1 MNLSNIHDTTHLVI
15 QGHEGWMEFRS
26 SHGHHGSPVEVLFK
40 WGDRMKSDGLCKKKL
55 LKAYMIDPNGNK
67 TDLSVEDHDETSYK
81 LSFTPESAGLYRA
94 AVVVDGVTTVT
105 VDGQY
110 LDIPKKECEFPLES
124 IAFTQYASAVI
135 DQIVSLNQSPKL
147 PSLWWRPGL
156 LQVRNQEQILVLWV

>member
-1 MNLSNIHDTTHLVI
+1 MSNIHDTTHLVI

-110 LDIPKKECEFPLES
+110 LDIPKKECEFPLNR
-124 IAFTQYASAVI
+124 
-135 DQIVSLNQSPKL
+135 LLL
-147 PSLWWRPGL
+147 PSMQVLSYLWGITRKGMSM
-156 LQVRNQEQILVLWV
+156 LWVAIWNYCLLIGNPGELGIPLN